1 MTIYTVGYEGC
12 DIDEF
17 IAGLVKHKISRII
30 DIRRN
35 PVSRKKGF
43 SKNKLAAALAEE
55 NISYEYLGSEL
66 GVPSAWRKAEKA
78 HLITRK
84 KMFSDYKTK
93 ILPKHPEQIDEVI
106 RLAKQRGRSALLCYE
121 NDAKDC
127 HRHYLT
133 EQIKREVPVMKVVD
147 INVLPAQKMLGVVKR
162 AKAPEPKR
170 RNPGPN

>member
-17 IAGLVKHKISRII
+17 VAGLVKNKIKRII

-43 SKNKLAAALAEE
+43 SKNKLAAELQKVGIEY
-55 NISYEYLGSEL
+55 SYLGKEL
-66 GVPSAWRKAEKA
+66 GVPSAWRKAAKE

-84 KMFSDYKTK
+84 KMFNDYKTK
-93 ILPKHPEQIDEVI
+93 ILPKHPKQVEEVI
-106 RLAKQRGRSALLCYE
+106 ELSSKRGRSALLCYE
-121 NDAKDC
+121 NEATDC

-133 EQIKREVPVMKVVD
+133 EKIKTKLPETKVKD
-147 INVLPAQKMLGVVKR
+147 INVLPKTKSLGL
-162 AKAPEPKR
+162 AKS
-170 RNPGPN
+170 

>member
-17 IAGLVKHKISRII
+17 VAGLKKNKIKRII

-55 NISYEYLGSEL
+55 NISYEYLGTEL

-84 KMFSDYKTK
+84 KMFNDYKTK
-93 ILPKHPEQIDEVI
+93 ILPKHPKQIEEVV
-106 RLAKQRGRSALLCYE
+106 RLAKQKGRSALLCYE
-121 NDAKDC
+121 NEATDC

-133 EQIKREVPVMKVVD
+133 EKIKTKHPATKVKD
-147 INVLPAQKMLGVVKR
+147 LNVLPKQKSLGL
-162 AKAPEPKR
+162 ASL
-170 RNPGPN
+170 